1 MTLGLSGRLTR
12 AFIRSPLTPLFLLAA
27 LAAGLVAAL
36 TIPRDEDPQIHVP
49 MVDVMVTANGLKA
62 ADAAELITKPLETIL
77 KAIPGVEHIYSETED
92 DQVLVT
98 ARFVVGTNEDA
109 AVVRVNDKIRANL
122 NRIPIGIQPPLIVGR
137 GIDDVA
143 IVTLT
148 LTPKPDAAA
157 HWSEGALT
165 QIATKLQDQL
175 IKIPGVGLSYIAG
188 ADPIQIRVEPEP
200 DKLMLYGV
208 TLQQLAQRIADANR
222 SFVAGLAFADGGLR
236 KVAAGQTLFG
246 VPDIDLLLLTTR
258 DGRPVY
264 VRDVAKVVIRPAPQ
278 QSHVF
283 DITRGPEGRWHTTPA
298 VTLAVAKLPG
308 SNAVTV
314 AADVL
319 ARVHALAGSLIPRD
333 VRVQTTRNYGRTAN
347 EKANELL
354 FHLGLATVS
363 IVVLIA
369 LAVGWREGVVTLVVI
384 PTTILATL
392 FASEL
397 MGYSINRVSLFA
409 LIFAIGILVDDAI
422 VVVENIARHWA
433 MPSTRSRR
441 RAAIEAVAEVGNPT
455 MVATLTVITALLPML
470 FVSGLMGPYMAPIP
484 VNASAA
490 MLFSFFV
497 AVVVAPWLMCRLA
510 GREPFPAE
518 ARAEEVEFLE
528 LATPEI
534 VREAEAAAVHPD
546 RLGRL
551 YRRVAAPILKSR
563 RRALL
568 FLILVGLATAAACTL
583 FYTENVTVKLL
594 PFDNKSSLN
603 VLLDLPAGGSV
614 QQTEQTLFAAAR
626 IAEKLPWVR
635 ALQVY
640 AGTPQPFDFNG
651 LVRHYYLRTEPWQG
665 DLHVMLTPKADR
677 SQQSHD
683 IAVALRRRLLT
694 GLALPK
700 GAVLKV
706 VEAPPGPPVLA
717 TLLAEIYGPDEAT
730 RLAVAREVK
739 RLFHK
744 VPFIVDVDDSWGHRQ
759 KRLSIAIDQDRLEFF
774 GVRQSDVYDTIQDL
788 FGGVRVG
795 YSYRGEERLPIEIA
809 VGLPNRALDWSQQ
822 LADTPVPANTV
833 PGSKAVVE
841 LGEVVHVTRTLGSR
855 ILFRR
860 DGHFAD
866 MVTGELAGQFEAPIY
881 GMLAVDKLVNAHD
894 WGKLPRPT
902 IRFRGQPDNELHP
915 SLLWDGEWEITYVT
929 FRDMGA
935 AFLVALLGIY
945 ILVVAQFG
953 SFKVPLVI
961 LTPIPLTLIG
971 IVPGHWLFD
980 APFTATSMIGFIALA
995 GIIVRNS
1002 ILLVDFIRH
1011 GARPG
1016 LTLREVLLEAGAIRF
1031 RPIVLT
1037 AAAAMIGAAFIITDP
1052 IFQGLAIS
1060 LLFGLLSSTLLTV
1073 LVIPA
1078 IYVVLRDADRVQGEP
1093 GRSLGRRVS
1102 DRPVPEAS
1110 ESGQL
1115 VGEKDTH

>member
-1 MTLGLSGRLTR
+1 MKLGLSGWLTR
-12 AFIRSPLTPLFLLAA
+12 TFIRSPLTPLFLLAA
-27 LAAGLVAAL
+27 LAAGLIAVL

-109 AVVRVNDKIRANL
+109 AVVRVRDKIQANID
-122 NRIPIGIQPPLIVGR
+122 RIPIGIPPPLIIGR
-137 GIDDVA
+137 GINDVA
-143 IVTLT
+143 IVSLT
-148 LTPKPDAAA
+148 LSPKPDAAA
-157 HWSEGALT
+157 HWTEGDLT
-165 QIATKLQDQL
+165 QVATKLQDQL
-175 IKIPGVGLSYIAG
+175 IKIPNVGLSYIAG

-200 DKLMLYGV
+200 DALMLYGV
-208 TLQQLAQRIADANR
+208 TLQQLAQRVADANR
-222 SFVAGLAFADGGLR
+222 SFVAGQIFDRGALR
-236 KVAAGQTLFG
+236 SVAAGQTMFG
-246 VPDIDLLLLTTR
+246 VPDIGLLLLTTR
-258 DGRPVY
+258 DNRPVY
-264 VRDVAKVVIRPAPQ
+264 VRNVAKVVIGPAPQ

-283 DITRGPEGRWHTTPA
+283 NIGRGADGNWRTAPA
-298 VTLAVAKLPG
+298 VTVAVAKLAG
-308 SNAVTV
+308 SNAVVV
-314 AADVL
+314 AKDVL
-319 ARVHALAGSLIPRD
+319 ERVRALQGSLIPRD
-333 VRVQTTRNYGRTAN
+333 LQVEVTRNFGQTADD
-347 EKANELL
+347 KANELL

-369 LAVGWREGVVTLVVI
+369 LAVGWREAVVTLVVI

-409 LIFAIGILVDDAI
+409 LIFSIGILVDDAI

-433 MPSTRSRR
+433 MPGTRSRR

-455 MVATLTVITALLPML
+455 VVATLTVIIALLPML

-484 VNASAA
+484 ANASVA

-497 AVVVAPWLMCRLA
+497 AMVVAPWLLCNLA
-510 GREPFPAE
+510 GSEPEPGERE
-518 ARAEEVEFLE
+518 EEVEFLE
-528 LATPEI
+528 LTTPRLA
-534 VREAEAAAVHPD
+534 REAEMAAARPTG
-546 RLGRL
+546 LGRL
-551 YRRVAAPILKSR
+551 YRAVATPILR
-563 RRALL
+563 TRGRAFG
-568 FLILVGLATAAACTL
+568 FLMLVGIATLAACAL

-594 PFDNKSSLN
+594 PFDNKSTLN
-603 VLLDLPAGGSV
+603 VLLDLPAGSSV
-614 QQTEQTLFAAAR
+614 QQTEATLFAAAR
-626 IAEKLPWVR
+626 IAEQMPEVR

-640 AGTPQPFDFNG
+640 AGTAQPFDFNG
-651 LVRHYYLRTEPWQG
+651 LVRHYYLRNLPWQG
-665 DLHVMLTPKADR
+665 DLHVMLTPKGDR
-677 SQQSHD
+677 SEESHE
-683 IAVALRRRLLT
+683 IAVALRGRLLA
-694 GLALPK
+694 GLKLPQ

-706 VEAPPGPPVLA
+706 VEAPPGPPVFA
-717 TLLAEIYGPDEAT
+717 TLLAEIYGPDEAS

-739 RLFHK
+739 KLFEE
-744 VPFIVDVDDSWGHRQ
+744 VPYIVDVDDSWGHRQ
-759 KRLSIAIDQDRLEFF
+759 KRLSISIDQDRLEFF
-774 GVRQSDVYDTIQDL
+774 GVQQNDVYDTIADL

-795 YSYRGEERLPIEIA
+795 YSYRGEDRLPIEIA
-809 VGLPNRALDWSQQ
+809 VGLPNDALDWNQE
-822 LADTPVPANTV
+822 LANTPVPANTI
-833 PGSKAVVE
+833 PGNKAVVE
-841 LGEVVHVTRTLGSR
+841 LGQIVRVTRTLGSR
-855 ILFRR
+855 ILYRR

-881 GMLAVDKLVNAHD
+881 GMLAVDKLVSEHD
-894 WGKLPRPT
+894 WGKLERPT
-902 IRFRGQPDNELHP
+902 IRLRGQPMDEQHP

-935 AFLVALLGIY
+935 AFMVALIGIY
-945 ILVVAQFG
+945 ILVVAQFA
-953 SFKVPLVI
+953 SFKVPLLI

-971 IVPGHWLFD
+971 ILLGHWLFD

-1016 LTLREVLLEAGAIRF
+1016 LSLREVLLEAGAIRF

-1060 LLFGLLSSTLLTV
+1060 LVFGLASSTLLTV

-1078 IYVVLRDADRVQGEP
+1078 VYVLLRDDHQPLR
-1093 GRSLGRRVS
+1093 
-1102 DRPVPEAS
+1102 
-1110 ESGQL
+1110 
-1115 VGEKDTH
+1115 T

>member
-1 MTLGLSGRLTR
+1 MNLGLSGRLTR

-27 LAAGLVAAL
+27 LAVGLVAVL

-49 MVDVMVTANGLKA
+49 MVDVMVQANGLKA
-62 ADAAELITKPLETIL
+62 ANAAELVTKPLETIL
-77 KAIPGVEHIYSETED
+77 RTIPGIDHIYSETED

-98 ARFVVGTNEDA
+98 ARFDVGTNEDA
-109 AVVRVNDKIRANL
+109 AVLRVNDKIRANMD
-122 NRIPIGIQPPLIVGR
+122 RIPLGIPPPLVIGR
-137 GIDDVA
+137 GINDVA
-143 IVTLT
+143 ILALT
-148 LTPKPDAAA
+148 LTPTPTAAPHWTAAA
-157 HWSEGALT
+157 LT
-165 QIATKLQDQL
+165 DLATKLQDQL
-175 IKIPGVGLSYIAG
+175 IKVPNVGLSYLSG
-188 ADPIQIRVEPEP
+188 SDPMQIRVEPEP

-208 TLQQLAQRIADANR
+208 TLQQLTSRIAEANR
-222 SFVAGLAFADGGLR
+222 SFVAGNVFNRGAMR
-236 KVAAGQTLFG
+236 TVAAGQSLFG
-246 VPDIDLLLLTTR
+246 VPDIGLLLLTTR
-258 DGRPVY
+258 AGRPVY
-264 VRDVAKVVIRPAPQ
+264 VRDVAHVVLGPPPR

-283 DITRGPEGRWHTTPA
+283 DITRAKGGAWHTTPA
-298 VTLAVAKLPG
+298 VTLALAKRAG
-308 SNAVTV
+308 SNAVVV
-314 AADVL
+314 AADAL
-319 ARVHALAGSLIPRD
+319 TRVKALEGTLIPHD
-333 VRVQTTRNYGRTAN
+333 VRVQVTRNYGRTAN

-354 FHLGLATVS
+354 YHLALATIS

-369 LAVGWREGVVTLVVI
+369 LVVGWREATVTLLVI

-392 FASEL
+392 FASEM

-409 LIFAIGILVDDAI
+409 LIFSIGILVDDAI

-433 MPSTRSRR
+433 MPDTRSRR

-455 MVATLTVITALLPML
+455 IVATLTVITALLPML
-470 FVSGLMGPYMAPIP
+470 FVQGLMGPYMAPIP
-484 VNASAA
+484 ANASAA
-490 MLFSFFV
+490 MVFSFFV
-497 AVVVAPWLMCRLA
+497 AMVVAPWLMCKLA
-510 GREPFPAE
+510 GRDAFGAD
-518 ARAEEVEFLE
+518 AGAEEVAFLE
-528 LATPEI
+528 LTTPALAH
-534 VREAEAAAVHPD
+534 EAEAAAEHPD

-551 YRRVAAPILKSR
+551 YRAVAAPLLATR
-563 RRALL
+563 RRALI
-568 FLILVGLATAAACTL
+568 FLILVGIATVAVCGL

-594 PFDNKSSLN
+594 PFDNKSTLN
-603 VLLDLPAGGSV
+603 VLLDLPSGTPV
-614 QQTEQTLFAAAR
+614 QTTERTLFAAAR
-626 IAEKLPWVR
+626 IAGALPETR
-635 ALQVY
+635 GMQVY

-651 LVRHYYLRTEPWQG
+651 LVRHYYLRTAPWQG
-665 DLHVMLTPKADR
+665 DLHVLLTPQGQRAL
-677 SQQSHD
+677 QSH
-683 IAVALRRRLLT
+683 ALAALLRQRLLA
-694 GLALPK
+694 GLHLPP

-717 TLLAEIYGPDEAT
+717 TLLAEIYGPDQAT
-730 RLAVAREVK
+730 RLAVGRVVK
-739 RLFHK
+739 QLFNQ
-744 VPFIVDVDDSWGHRQ
+744 VPYIVDTDDSWGHRER
-759 KRLSIAIDQDRLEFF
+759 RLNIAIDQDRLEFF

-788 FGGVRVG
+788 FGGVKVG
-795 YSYRGEERLPIEIA
+795 YSYRGEGRLPIGIT
-809 VGLPNRALDWSQQ
+809 VGLPNHALDWNQQ

-833 PGSKAVVE
+833 PGSKSVVE
-841 LGEVVHVTRTLGSR
+841 LGQVVHVTRTLGSR

-860 DGHFAD
+860 DGHNAD
-866 MVTGELAGQFEAPIY
+866 MVTGELTGRYGAPIY
-881 GMLAVDKLVNAHD
+881 GMLAVDKLIRDHD

-902 IRFRGQPDNELHP
+902 IRFRGQPSNEAHP

-935 AFLVALLGIY
+935 AFMVAILGIY

-953 SFKVPLVI
+953 SFKLPLII

-971 IVPGHWLFD
+971 ILPGHWIFG

-1037 AAAAMIGAAFIITDP
+1037 AASAMIGAIAILTDP

-1078 IYVVLRDADRVQGEP
+1078 IYVVLRDADRVVMAPP
-1093 GRSLGRRVS
+1093 G
-1102 DRPVPEAS
+1102 
-1110 ESGQL
+1110 
-1115 VGEKDTH
+1115 